1 MSTFKGTVNIV
12 PNILLLQN
20 LCLLVRYI
28 CSVTNTIVFLC
39 KVSELRED
47 SSSAVELG
55 KAVSHEVAHS
65 NSEKKNKE
73 KGNISCLGILVFCS
87 IWPLSRVYNS
97 EKVKLL
103 LKKTTLLTT
112 SL

>member
-65 NSEKKNKE
+65 NSEKKTKKKE
-73 KGNISCLGILVFCS
+73 IFLVWGFWFSVAFGPYQEC
-87 IWPLSRVYNS
+87 IT
-97 EKVKLL
+97 VKR
-103 LKKTTLLTT
+103 
-112 SL
+112 